1 VMYCLL
7 KLISG
12 DFFSFFNKIKSIIF
26 STLGM
31 IFILKL
37 IDCFIIGD
45 KGVQSL
51 WGLTLIVMIGVFCYF
66 SFLMVFSFQFRYVI
80 IKKLKK

>member
-1 VMYCLL
+1 
-7 KLISG
+7 
-12 DFFSFFNKIKSIIF
+12 
-26 STLGM
+26 M